1 MRVTRHRPW
10 AVPWWAPAVL
20 RALDRGA
27 RGPGEGIAT
36 RASRWLT
43 GERRLAGR
51 LLPLPPHVSPRRPM
65 EGGRVSGVGTNP
77 SPSGAPKAGGE
88 TNPPG
93 QPLISQPVG
102 GLPPS
107 GGLVSG
113 V

>member
-27 RGPGEGIAT
+27 GGPGEGIAT

-51 LLPLPPHVSPRRPM
+51 LLPLPPHVSPRRPL
-65 EGGRVSGVGTNP
+65 EGGRGCGVGMTSRP
-77 SPSGAPKAGGE
+77 PWAPNAGGE
-88 TNPPG
+88 TTPPWKALIPH
-93 QPLISQPVG
+93 PLG
-102 GLPPS
+102 GRPPS
-107 GGLVSG
+107 
-113 V
+113 